1 MKPSLEDVIFKC
13 YMIHSFGD
21 AVNSMNIQRGL
32 NDLESWIC
40 RIGVAL
46 KLDTNYNVHICMS
59 TY

>member
-1 MKPSLEDVIFKC
+1 MKPSSEDVILKC
-13 YMIHSFGD
+13 YMIHNFGD

-32 NDLESWIC
+32 NVPESLIC

-46 KLDTNYNVHICMS
+46 KLDTNYNVDMCMS